1 MQLATIAAHAQAMA
15 QSVRGLRQ
23 SAVLCGHDE
32 LPLTMDLL
40 QGSEAVAAVL
50 CRCVR
55 RARVLCRGR
64 IGVGACVWVKTR
76 KLASFIGP
84 RREECF

>member
-1 MQLATIAAHAQAMA
+1 MFFCSVRFSFCVFFCFFFDPSCGAKRNRDAQAMA

-23 SAVLCGHDE
+23 SAALCGHEE

-50 CRCVR
+50 CRC
-55 RARVLCRGR
+55 ARVFG
-64 IGVGACVWVKTR
+64 G
-76 KLASFIGP
+76 
-84 RREECF
+84 